1 MNRFEAASAARA
13 NPTNGTHSMKIAILA
28 ATLAAASN
36 IVAAAQIGR
45 SASAST
51 PTGSGLVT
59 YPDVAAFLAATNG
72 IALNFENFSAHDS
85 FNVSPCYEPLN
96 RDSGQPGTSFLE
108 PVCFRPGEVIGGF
121 DIRSDLDWTSGITNP
136 WGPMTGPGLFFIGS
150 NAVSPGPASNA
161 VGATFSAATKTLI
174 NFRDGPVAVSMD
186 GYDIAAGSPLT
197 FDVYADKGVP
207 IGSFTV
213 PQTAP
218 NVPAFAGF
226 TSPVPVAQVV
236 VHSASAV
243 SQIIGNLRFGGF
255 AGRLAASTDRLD
267 LGAVGIGATASQ
279 SLQIENAGNTD
290 VAIDPIAALPA
301 PFVMQSDDC
310 SAAVL
315 AAGESCAVTIEF
327 APAIERSFS
336 AVLEVSSSDADVPVR
351 QIDLRGRGV
360 LPTLTATPLSI
371 DFGTVPIGGSAG
383 PITITLRNTTAVA
396 LGVGAIGMPGAPFV
410 ADGGTCA
417 QAPFV
422 LAPGQSCALAFSFEP
437 QQDGVYRDRV
447 VIQSDDPS
455 SPGEVMLRGA
465 AGDVIF
471 ADGFEDSP

>member
-1 MNRFEAASAARA
+1 MNRLEAASTARA
-13 NPTNGTHSMKIAILA
+13 NPPTGTHSMKIAILA
-28 ATLAAASN
+28 AMLAAASN
-36 IVAAAQIGR
+36 IAAA
-45 SASAST
+45 AE
-51 PTGSGLVT
+51 TGSGLVT
-59 YPDVAAFLAATNG
+59 YPDVTAFLAATTG

-96 RDSGQPGTSFLE
+96 GDSGQPGTSFLE
-108 PVCFRPGEVIGGF
+108 PVCFHPGDVIGGF

-150 NAVSPGPASNA
+150 NAMSPGPASNA

-197 FDVYADKGVP
+197 FDVYAHDGMP

-213 PQTAP
+213 PQSAP

-236 VHSASAV
+236 VRSASAV
-243 SQIIGNLRFGGF
+243 SQIIGNLRFGGVVGKLTVS
-255 AGRLAASTDRLD
+255 ADSVD
-267 LGAVGIGATASQ
+267 LGAVGIGSSAAQ
-279 SLQIENAGNTD
+279 SLQIENTGNTD
-290 VAIDPIAALPA
+290 VAVDPIAALPA
-301 PFVMQSDDC
+301 PFAILSDAC

-315 AAGESCAVTIEF
+315 TAGESCAVTLEF

-336 AVLEVSSSDADVPVR
+336 ALLAISRGDADAPAHE
-351 QIDLRGRGV
+351 IDVRGRGV

-383 PITITLRNTTAVA
+383 PATITLRNTTAVA
-396 LGVGAIGMPGAPFV
+396 LGIGAIGMPDAPFA

-417 QAPFV
+417 PAPFD
-422 LAPGQSCALAFSFEP
+422 LAPGQACTLEFSFEP
-437 QQDGVYRDRV
+437 QLGGVYRDRV
-447 VIQSDDPS
+447 VIESDDAS
-455 SPGEVMLRGA
+455 TPGEIMLRGA

-471 ADGFEDSP
+471 ADGFDGSP

>member
-13 NPTNGTHSMKIAILA
+13 NPTHGNHSMKIAILT

-36 IVAAAQIGR
+36 IVAAAE
-45 SASAST
+45 AVSAST
-51 PTGSGLVT
+51 PNGSGLVT
-59 YPDVAAFLAATNG
+59 YADLTAFLAATNG
-72 IALNFENFSAHDS
+72 IALHFENFSAHDA

-108 PVCFRPGEVIGGF
+108 PVCFHPGDVIGGF
-121 DIRSDLDWTSGITNP
+121 DVRSDFDWTSGITNP
-136 WGPMTGPGLFFIGS
+136 WGPMTGPGVFFVGS
-150 NAVSPGPASNA
+150 NGVSPALASNA
-161 VGATFSAATKTLI
+161 VGATFSGATKTFI
-174 NFRDGPVAVSMD
+174 NFLDGPVAISMD

-197 FDVYADKGVP
+197 FDVYAHNGVP

-213 PQTAP
+213 PQSAP

-243 SQIIGNLRFGGF
+243 SQIIGNLRFGGV
-255 AGRLAASTDRLD
+255 AGRLAVSTQSLD
-267 LGAVGIGATASQ
+267 LGAVAVGTTASQ
-279 SLQIENAGNTD
+279 SVQIENTGNTD
-290 VAIDPIAALPA
+290 VTVDPIAALAA
-301 PFVMQSDDC
+301 PFAIESDAC
-310 SAAVL
+310 SAALL

-336 AVLEVSSSDADVPVR
+336 AVLAISSSDSDAPAQDVDV
-351 QIDLRGRGV
+351 RGRGV

-371 DFGTVPIGGSAG
+371 DFGTVAVGGSAG
-383 PITITLRNTTAVA
+383 PIPITLRNTTAVA
-396 LGVGAIGMPGAPFV
+396 LGISAIGMPDAPFV

-417 QAPFV
+417 QAPFA
-422 LAPGQSCALAFSFEP
+422 LQPGQSCTLEFSFEP
-437 QQDGVYRDRV
+437 QQGGVYNGRV
-447 VIQSDDPS
+447 VIESDDPS

-471 ADGFEDSP
+471 ADGFESSP